1 MFKTPTNVRC
11 QSLHCVLFRA
21 EMRSYGASNPFPEE
35 GLVYDFCFDQ
45 ETLEWVPWMDTVAPY
60 K

>member
-1 MFKTPTNVRC
+1 
-11 QSLHCVLFRA
+11 
-21 EMRSYGASNPFPEE
+21 MRSYGASKPFPEE

-60 K
+60 KHDPKLDFFELIVPNVDSLR